1 MHRTGPIAFGS
12 NPLDSMSVKIRDRN
26 YGPER
31 SANKALARL
40 LPLNQTLL
48 EAPLFAHLCSGLM
61 PTLWK
66 RRIKPFRWGVN
77 GKGATLGD
85 GCRLVGVALI
95 GAAPFEGVD
104 VKISRQS
111 H

>member
-40 LPLNQTLL
+40 LPLTQTLL
-48 EAPLFAHLCSGLM
+48 EAPLFCPPL
-61 PTLWK
+61 
-66 RRIKPFRWGVN
+66 
-77 GKGATLGD
+77 
-85 GCRLVGVALI
+85 
-95 GAAPFEGVD
+95 
-104 VKISRQS
+104 
-111 H
+111 